1 MMRPTNERVVYIVR
15 SWPRLSQTFI
25 VNEVL
30 ALERRGVPLD
40 VVSLVRSGETVVQP
54 QVADVR
60 APISYLD
67 EPEPRGRLHRS
78 VFAAAP
84 GRYLAALTLVLRR
97 PGLAAG
103 YGDCSALECFNH
115 AVWVAAHIRMTRAT
129 HVHAHFAHDP
139 ALVGLLAA
147 RLAGVPFSFTGHA
160 RDLYQIPALSLAARA
175 EHATTLVTCCEAN
188 VSFIRETVP
197 GGARIPVQVVH
208 HGVDLDRFSPDARQ
222 GSRALGGG
230 VDSADDD
237 RAPVL
242 VSVGRL
248 IEKKGFDDLLRALAR
263 IDSPFSLRIYGDGP
277 LHDELVRLRDELGL
291 AGSVDF
297 MGGRDSDEIVAALT
311 GADAFVL
318 TPTTTEDGDRDGI
331 PNVLVEA
338 MACGLPVV
346 TTTAGGI
353 TELVEHGV
361 NGLLCDP
368 EDVTAIAGSIGEV
381 LADPEL
387 RSRLGAAGRRA
398 VEADYDVNV
407 AAARLDAIYSPP
419 AQSQR
424 ARSSAELEVA
434 Q

>member
-1 MMRPTNERVVYIVR
+1 MMRPTNERVVYVVR

-25 VNEVL
+25 VNEVR

-40 VVSLVRSGETVVQP
+40 IVSLVRSGETVVQP

-67 EPEPRGRLHRS
+67 EPERRARLHRS

-84 GRYLAALTLVLRR
+84 GRYLAALALVLRR

-103 YGDCSALECFNH
+103 YGECSALECFNH

-139 ALVGLLAA
+139 ALVGMLAA
-147 RLAGVPFSFTGHA
+147 GLAGVPFSFTGHA
-160 RDLYQIPALSLAARA
+160 RDLYQIPAGSLAARA
-175 EHATTLVTCCEAN
+175 ERATALVTCCEAN

-197 GGARIPVQVVH
+197 GGASLPVQVIH
-208 HGVDLDRFSPDARQ
+208 HGVDLDRFTPSAGHVED
-222 GSRALGGG
+222 G
-230 VDSADDD
+230 VPA
-237 RAPVL
+237 L
-242 VSVGRL
+242 VSVGRFV
-248 IEKKGFDDLLRALAR
+248 EKKGFDDLLRALAR
-263 IDSPFSLRIYGDGP
+263 VDAPFSLRIYGDGP

-291 AGSVDF
+291 AGRVDF
-297 MGGRDSDEIVAALT
+297 MGGRDSDEIVAALA

-368 EDVTAIAGSIGEV
+368 ENVAAIAGSIGKV

-387 RSRLGAAGRRA
+387 RHRLGAAGRRA

-407 AAARLDAIYSPP
+407 AAARLDAIYAPR
-419 AQSQR
+419 AQSSGAQP
-424 ARSSAELEVA
+424 SIGMEVSR
-434 Q
+434 

>member
-1 MMRPTNERVVYIVR
+1 MVMRTPTERVVYLVR

-30 ALERRGVPLD
+30 ALERRGVALD

-67 EPEPRGRLHRS
+67 DPEPRGRLHRS

-84 GRYLAALTLVLRR
+84 GRYLAALALVLRR
-97 PGLAAG
+97 PRLAAG
-103 YGDCSALECFNH
+103 YGDCSALECFDH

-139 ALVGLLAA
+139 ALVGMLAA
-147 RLAGVPFSFTGHA
+147 RLTGVPFTFTGHA
-160 RDLYQIPALSLAARA
+160 RDLLQIPPRSLAARA
-175 EHATTLVTCCEAN
+175 EHATTLITCCEAN
-188 VSFIRETVP
+188 VTYIRETLP
-197 GGARIPVQVVH
+197 DGSKIPVQVIH
-208 HGVDLDRFSPDARQ
+208 HGVDLDRFSPSTGR
-222 GSRALGGG
+222 GGGG
-230 VDSADDD
+230 VPA
-237 RAPVL
+237 L

-248 IEKKGFDDLLRALAR
+248 VEKKGFDDLLRALAR
-263 IDSPFSLRIYGDGP
+263 IDAPFSLRIYGDGP
-277 LHDELVRLRDELGL
+277 LHAELVRMRDDLGL
-291 AGSVDF
+291 AGRVDF
-297 MGGRDSDEIVAALT
+297 MGGRDSDEIVAALAA
-311 GADAFVL
+311 ADAFVL

-353 TELVEHGV
+353 TELVEHGI

-368 EDVTAIAGSIGEV
+368 EDVTAISGSIGE
-381 LADPEL
+381 LIADPEL
-387 RSRLGAAGRRA
+387 RHRLGAAGRRA

-407 AAARLDAIYSPP
+407 AAARLEAIYAVHGKPA
-419 AQSQR
+419 AQSMLQM
-424 ARSSAELEVA
+424 EEVTR
-434 Q
+434 